1 MEVHHHPDFHH
12 KPKKHKEYFL
22 EFLMIFLAVTMGFI
36 AENIREHFIE
46 TKILHQNLEAYK
58 EDLLQHK
65 KIFLKI
71 DSGFTKLLP
80 VYDSIVTI
88 FYEKNENKELP
99 VLSRLLLAG
108 QRNQVIIINTP
119 TYDQL
124 ISSGSMRYV
133 DNRELKDSMA
143 NYQAKINSLINYN
156 DRLIST
162 LNNQLGE
169 IGKIEDMHDFW
180 NRNKSERGYGY
191 TPEMQPF
198 SLSQEQR
205 NFIIEYNRLFSVQAL
220 YVTIRM
226 HELLNSN
233 SSLVKMLDVELKK

>member
-1 MEVHHHPDFHH
+1 M
-12 KPKKHKEYFL
+12 
-22 EFLMIFLAVTMGFI
+22 
-36 AENIREHFIE
+36 
-46 TKILHQNLEAYK
+46 HQNLEGYRD
-58 EDLLQHK
+58 DLLQHQK
-65 KIFLKI
+65 LFLRI

-80 VYDSIVTI
+80 VYDSIVSI
-88 FYEKNENKELP
+88 FYEKKENEELN

-119 TYDQL
+119 TYEQL

-180 NRNKSERGYGY
+180 NRNKNERGYGY

-220 YVTIRM
+220 YITIRM
-226 HELLNSN
+226 KDLLNGN
-233 SSLVKMLDVELKK
+233 ASLVKMLDAELEK

>member
-1 MEVHHHPDFHH
+1 MEVHHHPDLHH
-12 KPKKHKEYFL
+12 KPKKRKEYFL

-46 TKILHQNLEAYK
+46 KKIVHQNLEAYRG
-58 EDLLQHK
+58 DLLQHEK
-65 KIFLKI
+65 MFLRI
-71 DSGFTKLLP
+71 DSTFIKLLP
-80 VYDSIVTI
+80 VYDSIVSI
-88 FYEKNENKELP
+88 FYKKRENEELT

-119 TYDQL
+119 TYEQL

-133 DNRELKDSMA
+133 DNTQLKDSMA

-180 NRNKSERGYGY
+180 NRDKNERGYGY

-205 NFIIEYNRLFSVQAL
+205 NFIIEYNRLFSIQAL
-220 YVTIRM
+220 VITYR
-226 HELLNSN
+226 LKDFLNCN
-233 SSLVKMLDVELKK
+233 ASLVKMLDEELEK